1 MKKEHWDE
9 SEIENLLKQSPK
21 VTDNRSKEEVFQ
33 RLLDEGA
40 FSEQSP
46 QPQKKVVKPKG
57 IRWTPLIASIASLFL
72 IVVFARQ
79 FIGSSNNVAQ
89 DQASEALTESSLKM
103 ADSAAKNERLAL
115 PEEASS
121 FSLDES
127 LAAHTLVYE
136 SQLQGVTLFTIGLSG
151 DNAESVPVSF
161 LIPNEIVNEKLGTTA
176 PTKLQLYEAFAPLID
191 EEGRG
196 FREFHPFKGKF
207 LEKDGELVHQL
218 PKDHPYDTS
227 LGALSN
233 YTGTLIDTFSDD
245 YEQVYLENMDG
256 ASIDLD
262 YVGEV
267 KEPIS
272 LRSSSEKYNYYAYQM
287 STGAVYLSP
296 NFRMSYSTV
305 EEALQNM
312 TTEAND
318 IYRTVILPNVTYTV
332 KSDKNVVTV
341 KFDNELDL
349 QQFDAIEVMRM
360 IEGILMTA
368 AQFDRQ
374 VKFEQIVQEEWNGF
388 NFTGPLDKPIAANI
402 FYY

>member
-1 MKKEHWDE
+1 
-9 SEIENLLKQSPK
+9 
-21 VTDNRSKEEVFQ
+21 
-33 RLLDEGA
+33 
-40 FSEQSP
+40 
-46 QPQKKVVKPKG
+46 
-57 IRWTPLIASIASLFL
+57 
-72 IVVFARQ
+72 
-79 FIGSSNNVAQ
+79 
-89 DQASEALTESSLKM
+89 M

-136 SQLQGVTLFTIGLSG
+136 SQLQDVTLFTIGLSG